1 MDEDEL
7 MLEPVTGS
15 LAVPAE
21 RAAGAGLGASSFSS
35 MVILIHFL
43 LLPVTSDL
51 KAKILARLL
60 SQKFPQQVES
70 HWEKLLPGIFPL
82 QKIICLYGKESS
94 ICTTILG
101 RKRENYTLVLRTA
114 ISVPVMLSV
123 STQTTCAMSRLGAA
137 RLRWAGSS
145 LGWGLLGTPQPP
157 RVSGWCPSDATGP
170 RKALAVLLP
179 FRVALG

>member
-15 LAVPAE
+15 LAVQAE
-21 RAAGAGLGASSFSS
+21 RAAGAGLGASSFNS

-70 HWEKLLPGIFPL
+70 H
-82 QKIICLYGKESS
+82 
-94 ICTTILG
+94 
-101 RKRENYTLVLRTA
+101 
-114 ISVPVMLSV
+114 
-123 STQTTCAMSRLGAA
+123 
-137 RLRWAGSS
+137 
-145 LGWGLLGTPQPP
+145 
-157 RVSGWCPSDATGP
+157 
-170 RKALAVLLP
+170 
-179 FRVALG
+179 